1 MNNNDKYTCPIC
13 NQDFIPA
20 DGTTTAEHLAKG
32 VLKNY
37 AEMQGKGKHENT
49 LPCPRCGK
57 YTMSDNILKNAL
69 SRQFDIHI
77 CDLCGNLEGI
87 EAANG
92 TPRPL
97 ESWWVVTEILK

>member
-1 MNNNDKYTCPIC
+1 VKNNDKCTCPIYK
-13 NQDFIPA
+13 QDFIPA
-20 DGTTTAEHLAKG
+20 DGVTAGEHLAKG

-37 AEMQGKGKHENT
+37 TEMQGKGKYENT

-57 YTMSDNILKNAL
+57 YNMSANVLKNAL
-69 SRQFDIHI
+69 SRQFDIYI
-77 CDLCGNLEGI
+77 CDLCGNLEGV

-92 TPRPL
+92 TPHSL